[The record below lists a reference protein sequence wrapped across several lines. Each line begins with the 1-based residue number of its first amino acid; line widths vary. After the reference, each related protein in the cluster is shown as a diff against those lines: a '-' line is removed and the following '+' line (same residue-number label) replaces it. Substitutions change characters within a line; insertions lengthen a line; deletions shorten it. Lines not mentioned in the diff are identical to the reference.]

1 MDQTA
6 GHPKDRE
13 AAIRVVMMPRDTNP
27 LGTIF
32 GGVILSY
39 IDIAA
44 AIEAHRHYPGRV
56 VTIAMD
62 QVVFKQPVFVG
73 DLVSFFTETRR
84 IGTTSVSVKVV
95 VWAQRFGSKQLSY
108 VTEALVTLVA
118 VDDQGRKVAI
128 KVRANKWKAQGQ
140 ACRSARRGPGQN
152 TSYGQCQSSQGPRH
166 SDPAAGS
173 GAR

>member
-1 MDQTA
+1 VSNDALPGQQDPSQSY
-6 GHPKDRE
+6 PKDRE
-13 AAIRVVMMPRDTNP
+13 PAIRVLMMPRDTNP

-32 GGVILSY
+32 GGVILSH

-73 DLVSFFTETRR
+73 DLVSFFTETRH
-84 IGTTSVSVKVV
+84 IGTTSVTVKVL
-95 VWAQRFGSKQLSY
+95 VWAQRFAS
-108 VTEALVTLVA
+108 TLVA

-128 KVRANKWKAQGQ
+128 AKPS
-140 ACRSARRGPGQN
+140 RSGLAE
-152 TSYGQCQSSQGPRH
+152 
-166 SDPAAGS
+166 
-173 GAR
+173 

>member
-1 MDQTA
+1 VSNDALPRQQDPSQSY
-6 GHPKDRE
+6 PKDRE
-13 AAIRVVMMPRDTNP
+13 PAIRVVMMPRDTNP

-32 GGVILSY
+32 GGVILSH

-84 IGTTSVSVKVV
+84 IGTTSVTVKVL
-95 VWAQRFGSKQLSY
+95 VWAQRFAS
-108 VTEALVTLVA
+108 TLVA

-128 KVRANKWKAQGQ
+128 AKPS
-140 ACRSARRGPGQN
+140 RSGLAE
-152 TSYGQCQSSQGPRH
+152 
-166 SDPAAGS
+166 
-173 GAR
+173 

>member
-6 GHPKDRE
+6 GYPKDRE

-140 ACRSARRGPGQN
+140 ACRSARR
-152 TSYGQCQSSQGPRH
+152 
-166 SDPAAGS
+166 AADS
-173 GAR
+173 GRTRR